1 MKKERF
7 YTENIGPIKQNE
19 VASVRKAVEICQ
31 ANTEINEITLL
42 IHTKNNTGYI
52 ERVFTGANIKSL
64 FNGAKIDNDLP
75 LLKIETVKTLE
86 DSYHKKRVLVAFGM
100 RSDELFKY
108 DDFES
113 ILAIIAHQ
121 WNENGVKEWAQT
133 WAAREILSD
142 IPARKMNLPH
152 KVVQEAFND
161 LTNSINMSTGITH
174 FMDEELCKTYLRAL
188 DKYEYALNSK
198 EISAYLITEL
208 EWKSDDVKD
217 VIKLIDKLN
226 SGGYFKGGDK
236 TGLQN
241 HIKRWKLIE

>member
-1 MKKERF
+1 MEKERF
-7 YTENIGPIKQNE
+7 YTENIGPIKENE
-19 VASVRKAVEICQ
+19 LASVRKAVELCR
-31 ANTEINEITLL
+31 ANNEINEVTLL

-52 ERVFTGANIKSL
+52 ERVFNGANIKSL
-64 FNGAKIDNDLP
+64 FNGAKIDNGLP
-75 LLKIETVKTLE
+75 LFKIETVKTL
-86 DSYHKKRVLVAFGM
+86 DDNYRKKRVVIAFGL
-100 RSDELFKY
+100 RSDELYKY

-113 ILAIIAHQ
+113 IVAIIAHQ

-133 WAAREILSD
+133 WAATETLSD
-142 IPARKMNLPH
+142 IQAPKVNYPH

-161 LTNSINMSTGITH
+161 LTKSINMSTGITH

-188 DKYEYALNSK
+188 NKYEYTLNSQ
-198 EISAYLITEL
+198 EINAYLITEL
-208 EWKSDDVKD
+208 GWESDDVKD

-241 HIKRWKLIE
+241 HIKRWKLRE